1 MGNLYNELQWRGVLH
16 AATEGT
22 QEVLTNK
29 KVVGYI
35 GFDPSAASLHVGSL
49 LPIMT
54 LVHMQ
59 RYGHTP
65 IAVLGGGTGL
75 IGDPSGK
82 TQERPLLGKEKIEEN
97 IQGIRK
103 QLSKFLDFE
112 AKGNPAILVNNA
124 DWLASIS
131 MLDFLRDIGK
141 HFTVNYM
148 LAKESVESRM
158 EAGMSFTEF
167 NYMLLQAY
175 DFLTLYKRYRCVLQ
189 MGGSDQ
195 WGNIT
200 SGIDLIRRLV
210 KGKAYGLVTPLLQT
224 SSGQKFGKTGSGTVW
239 LDPNLSSP
247 YHFYQFWLNTDDK
260 EAIPYLKYF
269 TLLSEAE
276 IESVA
281 DSLAMSPEKRE
292 AQKILAS
299 EITRMVHGEEELVK
313 AKQATAAL
321 FGREIKDLSAK
332 DILDVFADT
341 PSTDLSSSLF
351 TEEGVLL
358 STLVQ
363 ECGLMPSKGAARR
376 MIKEGGLY
384 VNNRRVTDEY
394 YKLSLDESIDGQFF
408 VLRKGAKK
416 YHLLRV
422 LPE

>member
-1 MGNLYNELQWRGVLH
+1 MANLFEELQWRGVLY

-22 QEVLTNK
+22 QELLASK
-29 KVVGYI
+29 KVAGYI

-65 IAVLGGGTGL
+65 IAVVGGGTGL

-97 IQGIRK
+97 IKGIRS
-103 QLSKFLDFE
+103 QLSKFLDFKASE
-112 AKGNPAILVNNA
+112 NPAILVNNA

-141 HFTVNYM
+141 HFTINYM
-148 LAKESVESRM
+148 LAKESVESRL

-200 SGIDLIRRLV
+200 SGIDLIRRIDG
-210 KGKAYGLVTPLLQT
+210 GKAYGLVTPLLQT
-224 SSGQKFGKTGSGTVW
+224 SSGLKFGKTGSGTIW
-239 LDPNLSSP
+239 LDPELTSP
-247 YHFYQFWLNTDDK
+247 YHFYQFWLNTGDQDV
-260 EAIPYLKYF
+260 IPYLKFF
-269 TLLSEAE
+269 TLLPEAQIKE
-276 IESVA
+276 IAV
-281 DSLAMSPEKRE
+281 SLARSPEKRE
-292 AQKILAS
+292 AQKKLAN
-299 EITRMVHGEEELVK
+299 EVTRLVHGEESLAK
-313 AKQATAAL
+313 AKRAAAAL
-321 FGREIKDLSAK
+321 FGGEISDLAVQDVL
-332 DILDVFADT
+332 DIFADT
-341 PSTDLSSSLF
+341 PSTNLSSAQF
-351 TEEGVLL
+351 DKEGMLL
-358 STLVQ
+358 LNLLM
-363 ECGLMPSKGAARR
+363 ECGFISSKGEARR
-376 MIKEGGLY
+376 LIREGGLY
-384 VNNRRVTDEY
+384 VNNRRVVDEHSR
-394 YKLSLDESIDGQFF
+394 LSLDESIGNQFF

-416 YHLLRV
+416 YHLVRV

>member
-1 MGNLYNELQWRGVLH
+1 MGNLYKELQWRGVLY

-22 QEVLTNK
+22 QEILASR

-65 IAVLGGGTGL
+65 IVVIGGGTGL

-82 TQERPLLGKEKIEEN
+82 TQERPLLGKEQIEEN
-97 IQGIRK
+97 IQGIKK

-112 AKGNPAILVNNA
+112 AQNNPAILVNNA

-158 EAGMSFTEF
+158 EEGMSFTEF

-200 SGIDLIRRLV
+200 SGIDLIRRLLR
-210 KGKAYGLVTPLLQT
+210 GKAYGLVTPLLQT
-224 SSGQKFGKTGSGTVW
+224 SSGLKFGKTGSGTVW

-247 YHFYQFWLNTDDK
+247 YHFYQFWLNTGDK
-260 EAIPYLKYF
+260 EVISYLKYF

-276 IESVA
+276 IEDIAEV
-281 DSLAMSPEKRE
+281 LAKSPEKRE

-299 EITRMVHGEEELVK
+299 EVTQMVHGKEELAK
-313 AKQATAAL
+313 AERATAAL

-332 DILDVFADT
+332 DVLDVFADT
-341 PSTDLSSSLF
+341 PSTNLSSSLF
-351 TEEGVLL
+351 DEEGMLL
-358 STLVQ
+358 SNLVQ
-363 ECGLMPSKGAARR
+363 ECGLMSSRGAARR
-376 MIKEGGLY
+376 LIKEGGLY

-394 YKLSLDESIDGQFF
+394 YKLSLDESIDKQFF

-416 YHLLRV
+416 YHLVRV

>member
-1 MGNLYNELQWRGVLH
+1 MGNLYKELQWRGVLY

-22 QEVLTNK
+22 QEVLASR

-82 TQERPLLGKEKIEEN
+82 TQERPLLGREQIEEN
-97 IQGIRK
+97 IQGIKK
-103 QLSKFLDFE
+103 QLSKFLDFD
-112 AKGNPAILVNNA
+112 AKENPAILVNNA

-131 MLDFLRDIGK
+131 MLDFLRDVGK
-141 HFTVNYM
+141 YFTVNYM
-148 LAKESVESRM
+148 LAKESVESRL

-200 SGIDLIRRLV
+200 SGIDLIRRLLRA
-210 KGKAYGLVTPLLQT
+210 KAYGLVTPLLQT
-224 SSGQKFGKTGSGTVW
+224 SSGLKFGKTGSGTVW

-247 YHFYQFWLNTDDK
+247 YHFYQFWLNTGDK
-260 EAIPYLKYF
+260 EVIAYLKYF

-276 IESVA
+276 IEDIA
-281 DSLAMSPEKRE
+281 NSLAKSPEKRE

-299 EITRMVHGEEELVK
+299 EVTRMVHGKEELAK
-313 AKQATAAL
+313 AERATAAL
-321 FGREIKDLSAK
+321 FGREIEDLSAK
-332 DILDVFADT
+332 DVLDIFADT
-341 PSTDLSSSLF
+341 PSTNLSTAQF
-351 TEEGVLL
+351 DEEGILL
-358 STLVQ
+358 SNLVQ
-363 ECGLMPSKGAARR
+363 ECGLVSSKGAARR
-376 MIKEGGLY
+376 LIKEGGLY
-384 VNNRRVTDEY
+384 VNNRRVMDEY
-394 YKLSLDESIDGQFF
+394 YKLSLDDSIDRQFF

-422 LPE
+422 VPE

>member
-1 MGNLYNELQWRGVLH
+1 MGNLYEELQWRGVLY

-22 QEVLTNK
+22 QEILASK

-59 RYGHTP
+59 RHGHTP

-82 TQERPLLGKEKIEEN
+82 TQERPLLGKDQIEEN

-103 QLSKFLDFE
+103 QLSKFLDFD
-112 AKGNPAILVNNA
+112 AKNNPAILVNNA

-141 HFTVNYM
+141 YFTVNYM
-148 LAKESVESRM
+148 LAKESVESRLKG
-158 EAGMSFTEF
+158 GMSFTEF

-200 SGIDLIRRLV
+200 SGIDLIRRLIR
-210 KGKAYGLVTPLLQT
+210 GKAYGLVTPLLQT
-224 SSGQKFGKTGSGTVW
+224 SSGLKFGKTGSGTVW

-247 YHFYQFWLNTDDK
+247 YHFYQFWLNTGDK
-260 EAIPYLKYF
+260 EVISYLKYF

-276 IESVA
+276 IEGIA
-281 DSLAMSPEKRE
+281 DTLARSPEKRE

-299 EITRMVHGEEELVK
+299 EITRMVHGEEELAK
-313 AKQATAAL
+313 AERATTAL
-321 FGREIKDLSAK
+321 FGREIEDLSAHDVL
-332 DILDVFADT
+332 DIFSDT
-341 PSTDLSSSLF
+341 PSTNLSAAQF
-351 TEEGVLL
+351 DEEGILL
-358 STLVQ
+358 SNLVQ
-363 ECGLMPSKGAARR
+363 ECGLVSSKGAARR
-376 MIKEGGLY
+376 LIKEGGLY

-394 YKLSLDESIDGQFF
+394 YKLSLDESIDRQFF

-422 LPE
+422 VPE

>member
-1 MGNLYNELQWRGVLH
+1 MTNLYKELQWRGVLH

-22 QEVLTNK
+22 KEVLAK
-29 KVVGYI
+29 RKVVGYI

-59 RYGHTP
+59 RHGHTP

-82 TQERPLLGKEKIEEN
+82 TQERPLMGKEQIEEN
-97 IQGIRK
+97 IKGIRK

-112 AKGNPAILVNNA
+112 AKENPAILVNNA

-141 HFTVNYM
+141 YFTVNYM
-148 LAKESVESRM
+148 LAKESVESRL
-158 EAGMSFTEF
+158 EGGMSFTEF

-210 KGKAYGLVTPLLQT
+210 RGKAYGLVTPLLQT

-247 YHFYQFWLNTDDK
+247 YHFYQFWLNADDK
-260 EAIPYLKYF
+260 EVIPYLKYF
-269 TLLSEAE
+269 TLLSEPE
-276 IESVA
+276 IDDIA
-281 DSLAMSPEKRE
+281 YSLSRSPEKRE

-299 EITRMVHGEEELVK
+299 EITRMVHGNEELAK
-313 AKQATAAL
+313 AERVTAAL
-321 FGREIKDLSAK
+321 FGREIEDLSAK
-332 DILDVFADT
+332 DVLDVFADT

-351 TEEGVLL
+351 SEEGMLL

-376 MIKEGGLY
+376 IIKEGGLY
-384 VNNRRVTDEY
+384 VNNRRITDEY
-394 YKLSLDESIDGQFF
+394 YRLSLEESIDRQFF
-408 VLRKGAKK
+408 VLRKGAKV
-416 YHLLRV
+416 YHLIRV